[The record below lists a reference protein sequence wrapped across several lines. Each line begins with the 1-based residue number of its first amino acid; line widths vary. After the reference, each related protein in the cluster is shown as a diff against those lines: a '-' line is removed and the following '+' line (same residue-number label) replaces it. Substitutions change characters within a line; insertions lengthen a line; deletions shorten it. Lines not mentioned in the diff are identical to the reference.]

1 MKQNLI
7 KVMNVQISDE
17 FDSAFLYLSMSVYCE
32 GHLDLPGFAHW
43 LRNQYEE
50 ELSHALRLIDY
61 MQQRLMIPS
70 IRGTNTPN
78 IDFGTPEEVFIAVL
92 ENEEMVTTLINRLY
106 EVALKEKDYAL
117 QVELQWFITE
127 QVEEEKSA
135 ADILERIRRVS
146 GSPDGLLLIDR
157 ELASR

>member
-7 KVMNVQISDE
+7 KSMNVQISDE

-32 GHLDLPGFAHW
+32 GHLNLPGFAHW

-61 MQQRLMIPS
+61 MQQRMMIPS
-70 IRGTNTPN
+70 IRGIGAPN

-92 ENEEMVTTLINRLY
+92 ENEEMVTKLIHNLY
-106 EVALKEKDYAL
+106 EMAIEEKDYAL

-127 QVEEEKSA
+127 QVEEEHSA
-135 ADILERIRRVS
+135 SAILERIRRVD
-146 GSPDGLLLIDR
+146 GSPDGLLLIDI
-157 ELASR
+157 ELSKR

>member
-1 MKQNLI
+1 MKQNVI
-7 KVMNVQISDE
+7 KAMNVQISDE

-78 IDFGTPEEVFIAVL
+78 IDFGTPEDVFIAVL

-106 EVALKEKDYAL
+106 EIAIKEKDYAL

-127 QVEEEKSA
+127 QVEEERSASDILDRIRMVSA
-135 ADILERIRRVS
+135 ADGI
-146 GSPDGLLLIDR
+146 LLIDA
-157 ELASR
+157 ELAKR